1 MHAWKTTASF
11 ALATA
16 GERAVGNH
24 CFCTLVLTR
33 TADGCTKAGW
43 CDMRKAAEDSPGMVR
58 IPPNKRRRCKERT
71 EAGLRMGGGGG
82 KTKQNNRSKREKEGG
97 SARRRWMRSAVVS
110 ELHDRPP
117 PSPLLLPLL
126 CASSLLWLLSAAALR
141 QGVGS

>member
-1 MHAWKTTASF
+1 MLEGNLLLCACVHAWKTTASF

-71 EAGLRMGGGGG
+71 EAGLRMGGGEE
-82 KTKQNNRSKREKEGG
+82 KQNKTIEVKERKRGAVRGG
-97 SARRRWMRSAVVS
+97 
-110 ELHDRPP
+110 D
-117 PSPLLLPLL
+117 
-126 CASSLLWLLSAAALR
+126 
-141 QGVGS
+141 G